1 MEHTSNTN
9 DKQDNKK
16 KEQRK
21 NIPGQIDPI
30 QYSQKVPQHA
40 QQSTYIII
48 NKSDNTAGMVQI
60 WSVWFPLTTLDT
72 S

>member
-1 MEHTSNTN
+1 MN

-16 KEQRK
+16 KNKEKISLVRLFRSRTLK
-21 NIPGQIDPI
+21 R
-30 QYSQKVPQHA
+30 YHRSS